1 MMPNMDPKQ
10 MQQMMRQ
17 MGISTK
23 EIPAK
28 RVVIEGDGENIVI
41 EEPQVMEISAQG
53 ESSFQVSGKVSR
65 EEAISE
71 EDVELVMEKSGASRE
86 KAIEALKKS
95 NGDIAEAILSLSQ

>member
-28 RVVIEGDGENIVI
+28 RVVIEGEGENIVI

-53 ESSFQVSGKVSR
+53 QSSFQVSGKVSR
-65 EEAISE
+65 EESISE
-71 EDVELVMEKSGASRE
+71 EDVKLVMEKSGASRE

-95 NGDIAEAILSLSQ
+95 KGDIAEAILSLSQ